1 MNAPETPG
9 SRATHDTVGTCIER
23 LEQLEQNMRAAGC
36 EFDVTHVHPSYQQSA
51 ENLLGYLALR
61 QHDIRPLQ
69 AQLAE
74 LGLSSLGRCEQQAL
88 GSVEKVLAVLKC
100 LSGSAAPEHFEPF
113 SQSSWSAAQASL
125 LQEHSL
131 ALFADA
137 PRGRAVQIMVTMPSE
152 AADDYDLVEQL
163 LAAGMN
169 CQRINCAHDGPET
182 WLKMIRHLRAASKK
196 LGLPCQVAM
205 DLAGPKLRTG
215 PIASRDPVLKLRPQ
229 RDAFGTVLAPAR
241 AYLCTQPVEGVD
253 WVSVPEK
260 WLKTLVAC
268 DVIKM
273 TDARGS
279 RRELNVMEV
288 DKGGCWVELFKTA
301 YIVPGSTLSLKNPH
315 GRKSSAKVM
324 AVPAVPC
331 SIVLKEGELLTVVL
345 GDTAGRPA
353 QLDADG
359 NVVSAAQ
366 ITCDAAAVFQA
377 AEGDPIWFD
386 DGKIGGVVMSS
397 AADTL
402 SIKVTHAPDGTKLK
416 AEKGINLP
424 STDLDVE
431 ALSED
436 DLKALAFAAEHAD
449 IVQMSFVN
457 QAEDVR
463 VLLRHLQRL
472 GAQRLGV
479 VLKIENRRGF
489 ENLPALLLAGMA
501 TPRLGVMIARGDL
514 AVETGFERTAELQE
528 EMLCLCEAAHVP
540 VIWATQVLESL
551 AKDGAPTRAEISD
564 AAMGARAEC
573 VMLNKGPHI
582 LKAISTLDDILK
594 RMQEHRDK
602 KRDMMRKLSVA
613 RIPLEAATPDG
624 SAIVPSGQGS
634 SSACESTAPALRE
647 ITP

>member
-9 SRATHDTVGTCIER
+9 HCTTRDSVGSCIETLQR
-23 LEQLEQNMRAAGC
+23 LADNMRAAPEG
-36 EFDVTHVHPSYQQSA
+36 EFDLSHVHPSYRQSA
-51 ENLLGYLALR
+51 ENLLSYLALR

-69 AQLAE
+69 ARLAE

-88 GSVEKVLAVLKC
+88 GSIEKVLAVLEC
-100 LSGSAAPEHFEPF
+100 LSGTAAQEYFEPF
-113 SQSSWSAAQASL
+113 SNSNASAASSSL
-125 LQEHSL
+125 LQEHGL
-131 ALFADA
+131 ALFVD
-137 PRGRAVQIMVTMPSE
+137 PPKGRTVQIMVTMPSE
-152 AADDYDLVEQL
+152 AADDYVLIEQL

-169 CQRINCAHDGPET
+169 CQRINCAHDGPEV
-182 WLKMIRHLRAASKK
+182 WLKMIQHLRAASRK
-196 LGLPCQVAM
+196 LGLPCQVVM

-215 PIASRDPVLKLRPQ
+215 PLSEREPVLKLRPE
-229 RDAFGTVLAPAR
+229 RNAMGHVLAPAR
-241 AYLCTQPVEGVD
+241 AYLCAQPVDGVD
-253 WVSVPEK
+253 WVNVAAK
-260 WLKTLVAC
+260 WLRTVVVG
-268 DVIKM
+268 DVIQL

-279 RRELNVMEV
+279 RRELNVTEV
-288 DKGGCWVELFKTA
+288 DESGCRIELFKTT
-301 YIVPGSTLSLKNPH
+301 YIIPGSKIRLKNAH
-315 GRKSSAKVM
+315 GRKASSLVI
-324 AVPAVPC
+324 AVPPAPC
-331 SIVLKEGELLTVVL
+331 SIVLKEGDCLTVVL
-345 GDTAGRPA
+345 GNEAGRPA
-353 QLDADG
+353 LLDAEG
-359 NVVSAAQ
+359 SVVSCAQ
-366 ITCDAAAVFQA
+366 ISCDAEAVFQA

-386 DGKIGGVVMSS
+386 DGKIGGVVVSS
-397 AADTL
+397 AAQTL
-402 SIKVTHAPDGTKLK
+402 SVNITRAPDGAKLK

-431 ALSED
+431 ALSEE
-436 DLKALAFAAEHAD
+436 DLKALEFAAEHAD
-449 IVQMSFVN
+449 IVEMSFVN

-472 GAQRLGV
+472 DALRLGV

-540 VIWATQVLESL
+540 VIWATQVLETL

-582 LKAISTLDDILK
+582 LKAISTLDDILT

-613 RIPLEAATPDG
+613 RFPFAEAAGDA
-624 SAIVPSGQGS
+624 SAIAPRDLTVSG
-634 SSACESTAPALRE
+634 PANHRLLSGKV
-647 ITP
+647 TP